1 MKTLLLV
8 FGLGL
13 IAAMQAQTLPAVEED
28 QDVSGTWYLKA
39 VASDKGIPGKMLGSV
54 SVTPMTV
61 KILEEGSL
69 EIKFTARISGQ
80 CWKITTVLEKT
91 DEPGKYTA
99 YGGRQVV
106 HIIKSDV
113 EDHYILYGV
122 GKLAGHQIQ
131 MAKLVGRD
139 PEINQEA
146 LKDFKEFSGFTGLD
160 SENMIIPQQR
170 ETCPP
175 SLGFG

>member
-13 IAAMQAQTLPAVEED
+13 IAAVQAQTLPVMEED

-39 VASDKGIPGKMLGSV
+39 VASDKGIPGNPGSV

-61 KILEEGSL
+61 KILEEGSV
-69 EIKFTARISGQ
+69 EIKFTARIAGQ
-80 CWKITTVLEKT
+80 CQEITIVLEKT

-99 YGGRQVV
+99 FGGKQEVY
-106 HIIKSDV
+106 IIKSDV
-113 EDHYILYGV
+113 EDHYILYV
-122 GKLAGHQIQ
+122 GKLAGHRIRL
-131 MAKLVGRD
+131 AKLVGRD

-146 LKDFKEFSGFTGLD
+146 LKDFEKVVGTRGFNSKNIFVPKQT
-160 SENMIIPQQR
+160 
-170 ETCPP
+170 ETCSPG
-175 SLGFG
+175 SD